1 MSWSLDVVAAQFESG
16 STSALSKSSAE
27 SISLHFLLKFTKPPS
42 IFESMPAFAELAPR
56 QKSSELTPLEVESIE
71 MFINF
76 LRQLGWP
83 KSVGEIYGLLFVSAQ
98 PLAMDDIMARVGI
111 SLGAASQGLK
121 LLREFGAIR
130 TVYMPGERKDHYV
143 ASGELSRFATSFIE
157 NELLP
162 RMHTAQQRIKR
173 MEKMME
179 SLHESDRQLPT
190 ERIDRLKY
198 WLGKGQ
204 KVVPWLVRFL
214 KL

>member
-1 MSWSLDVVAAQFESG
+1 
-16 STSALSKSSAE
+16 
-27 SISLHFLLKFTKPPS
+27 
-42 IFESMPAFAELAPR
+42 MPALAEAPR
-56 QKSSELTPLEVESIE
+56 PKASSLSELEVESIE

-76 LRQLGWP
+76 LRLLGWP

-98 PLAMDDIMARVGI
+98 PLAMDDIMARTGM

-130 TVYMPGERKDHYV
+130 IVYIPGTRKDHYL
-143 ASGELSRFATSFIE
+143 ASGELSRFATSYIE
-157 NELLP
+157 EELLP
-162 RMHTAQQRIKR
+162 RMRTAQERIKR
-173 MEKMME
+173 MERMMQ
-179 SLHESDRQLPT
+179 SLPEADRQLPT

-198 WLGKGQ
+198 WLAKGQ